1 MKIIVCGAGRVG
13 MSISEHLSTENND
26 ITVIDSNSEALK
38 RITDLYDV
46 QGVLGLSSHQAVLKN
61 AGIED
66 AEMLIAVTESDEINI
81 MACHLSNLLFNIPT
95 KIARIRSREYLN
107 EELLD
112 LFKVKFQ

>member
-46 QGVLGLSSHQAVLKN
+46 QGVLGLASHPAVLKN

-66 AEMLIAVTESDEINI
+66 A
-81 MACHLSNLLFNIPT
+81 
-95 KIARIRSREYLN
+95 
-107 EELLD
+107 
-112 LFKVKFQ
+112 

>member
-46 QGVLGLSSHQAVLKN
+46 QGVLGLSSHPAV
-61 AGIED
+61 
-66 AEMLIAVTESDEINI
+66 
-81 MACHLSNLLFNIPT
+81 
-95 KIARIRSREYLN
+95 
-107 EELLD
+107 
-112 LFKVKFQ
+112 

>member
-46 QGVLGLSSHQAVLKN
+46 QGVLGCL
-61 AGIED
+61 
-66 AEMLIAVTESDEINI
+66 LIQ
-81 MACHLSNLLFNIPT
+81 LF
-95 KIARIRSREYLN
+95 
-107 EELLD
+107 
-112 LFKVKFQ
+112 